1 MRLATAIRV
10 GPRRAGVGAPDQ
22 IQKILK
28 GACRDSRV
36 SDEPRG
42 RDLRERARPFPYRGF
57 FRARMIA
64 ALSSPPYTKIVAIEY
79 RKTSATITEPR
90 PA

>member
-1 MRLATAIRV
+1 MD
-10 GPRRAGVGAPDQ
+10 G
-22 IQKILK
+22 
-28 GACRDSRV
+28 
-36 SDEPRG
+36 
-42 RDLRERARPFPYRGF
+42 DLRERARPFPYRGF

-79 RKTSATITEPR
+79 RKTSATITEAR